1 MSWKDTL
8 LDASFKGVGF
18 DVIDDALRGTHAL
31 AEHEYPFVQ
40 GADIEDTGVSAM
52 DMSLTAVLWGDDY
65 EGRLQ
70 SLLNVLR
77 ETGAGELIHPIY
89 GSVPDCVVA
98 DFEAAHNEE
107 NPDYCT
113 VRMTFKQSVKAAPFF
128 DRDLPTALADEVDF
142 LADLAAWQGFEVFQ
156 TALNKIQKT
165 QSRWNAFHAT
175 VLMLVGVLYGQVNG
189 IFTGGLNLLNSPRVL
204 VAELKSVFG
213 TLANM
218 HNVGKSGLDGWHDM
232 VGGVSKAA
240 ATPWQVSHGTEGSV
254 AAVDLIQRA
263 KPEDVAA
270 FTALTATVGACALAE
285 QAADILAVQLNEP
298 TLTPVEISR
307 LLADTRAALQRA
319 LAAQRILAMMLADE
333 AKADKLAYCLLRLY
347 QTPADSAD
355 DVYQRIEA
363 AGLLPKTPYL
373 ETAAALAESLR
384 DMAHKLQKQA
394 FAVISLKPPLVQK
407 TVIRD
412 IGLHLLAFEWY
423 GDYSRFGE
431 LLRLNPQIRH
441 PNFIEKGTV
450 LNAYAR

>member
-1 MSWKDTL
+1 M
-8 LDASFKGVGF
+8 
-18 DVIDDALRGTHAL
+18 
-31 AEHEYPFVQ
+31 
-40 GADIEDTGVSAM
+40 
-52 DMSLTAVLWGDDY
+52 
-65 EGRLQ
+65 
-70 SLLNVLR
+70 
-77 ETGAGELIHPIY
+77 
-89 GSVPDCVVA
+89 
-98 DFEAAHNEE
+98 
-107 NPDYCT
+107 
-113 VRMTFKQSVKAAPFF
+113 
-128 DRDLPTALADEVDF
+128 
-142 LADLAAWQGFEVFQ
+142 
-156 TALNKIQKT
+156 
-165 QSRWNAFHAT
+165 
-175 VLMLVGVLYGQVNG
+175 
-189 IFTGGLNLLNSPRVL
+189 L

-213 TLANM
+213 ALANM
-218 HNVGKSGLDGWHDM
+218 HNVGKSGLDGWRDM
-232 VGGVSKAA
+232 AGGVSKAA
-240 ATPWQVSHGTEGSV
+240 ATPWQVSRGTEGSV

-407 TVIRD
+407 TVPRD
-412 IGLHLLAFEWY
+412 TCLHLLAFEWY
-423 GDYSRFGE
+423 GDYGRFGE

-441 PNFIEKGTV
+441 PNFIEKGEV

>member
-1 MSWKDTL
+1 
-8 LDASFKGVGF
+8 
-18 DVIDDALRGTHAL
+18 
-31 AEHEYPFVQ
+31 
-40 GADIEDTGVSAM
+40 
-52 DMSLTAVLWGDDY
+52 MSLTTVLWGDDY
-65 EGRLQ
+65 ESRLQ
-70 SLLNVLR
+70 SLLGILR

-128 DRDLPTALADEVDF
+128 DRELPSALADEIDW
-142 LADLAAWQGFEVFQ
+142 LADLASWQGFEVFQ
-156 TALNKIQKT
+156 TALGKIQKA

-175 VLMLVGVLYGQVNG
+175 VLTAVGVMYGQVNG
-189 IFTGGLNLLNSPRVL
+189 VFTGSMNLLNNPRVL

-213 TLANM
+213 VLANM
-218 HNVGKSGLDGWHDM
+218 HVVGKSGLDGWRDM

-240 ATPWQVSHGTEGSV
+240 TTPWQVSRGTEGSV
-254 AAVDLIQRA
+254 SAIDLIQRA
-263 KPEDVAA
+263 KVEDVAA
-270 FTALTATVGACALAE
+270 FTVFTATVGACALAE
-285 QAADILAVQLNEP
+285 QAADILATQIDAP

-307 LLADTRAALQRA
+307 LLSDTHAALQRT
-319 LAAQRILAMMLADE
+319 LAANRILAMMSADE
-333 AKADKLAYCLLRLY
+333 AKAEKMAYSLLRLY

-373 ETAAALAESLR
+373 ETAAELTESLR
-384 DMAHKLQKQA
+384 DTAHKLQKQA
-394 FAVISLKPPLVQK
+394 FAVLNMRPPLVQK
-407 TVIRD
+407 IVGRD
-412 IGLHLLAFEWY
+412 TSLHLLAFEWY

-441 PNFIEKGTV
+441 PNFLSKGEV
-450 LNAYAR
+450 LNAYAK

>member
-18 DVIDDALRGTHAL
+18 DVIDDTLRGTHAL

-98 DFEAAHNEE
+98 DFEVTHNEE

-128 DRDLPTALADEVDF
+128 DRELPSALADEIDW

-156 TALNKIQKT
+156 TALGKIQKT

-175 VLMLVGVLYGQVNG
+175 VLTAVAVMYGQVNG
-189 IFTGGLNLLNSPRVL
+189 VFTGSMNLLNSPRVL

-213 TLANM
+213 MLANM
-218 HNVGKSGLDGWHDM
+218 HVVGKSGLDGWRDM

-240 ATPWQVSHGTEGSV
+240 ATPWQVSRGAEGSV
-254 AAVDLIQRA
+254 SAIDLIQRA
-263 KPEDVAA
+263 KVEDVAA
-270 FTALTATVGACALAE
+270 FTAFTAIVGACALAE
-285 QAADILAVQLNEP
+285 QAADILATQIDDP

-307 LLADTRAALQRA
+307 LLSDTHTALQRA
-319 LAAQRILAMMLADE
+319 LGANRILAMMSADE
-333 AKADKLAYCLLRLY
+333 AKAGKMAYFLLRLY

-355 DVYQRIEA
+355 DVYRRIEA
-363 AGLLPKTPYL
+363 AGLLPQTPYL
-373 ETAAALAESLR
+373 ETAAELTESLR
-384 DMAHKLQKQA
+384 DTAHKLQKQA
-394 FAVISLKPPLVQK
+394 FAVLNMRPPLVQK
-407 TVIRD
+407 IVGHDT
-412 IGLHLLAFEWY
+412 GLHLLAFEWY

-441 PNFIEKGTV
+441 PNFLSKGEV
-450 LNAYAR
+450 LNAYAK